1 MNINKSL
8 AVLGMFAAMTA
19 CTGLAEIENSEENI
33 VEKEVVIHAVHEYD
47 EADTKTVLKEDGS
60 VWWKP
65 NDAIGIFFGSRCNVF
80 YAYNYEDSPS
90 AYFVGNALVV
100 EGKNE
105 NSGSVSGDY
114 TYWGVF
120 PPFLE
125 NEETS
130 DSRFDYT
137 AGNEDYF
144 KPSCNGSSVDVYL
157 PARQRGVA
165 GTFDSN
171 YFISLA
177 RSNDYRE
184 LSFYNLCGGVRFTV
198 ESEGIHTVVFKGN
211 GDESLAGGV
220 RVVMNEAGVP
230 VVSRVKSGKNEV
242 VLTTKGQGY
251 FRPGKMYYMVMLP
264 SMLEEGFTMTFYKD
278 KSVGVY
284 ESTGP
289 VEVKRSVFGTLTNP
303 DSGLTYETYIPAEGI
318 KIVTET
324 DEMCIGDT
332 LRLEAVV
339 TPADCP
345 SPIEWV
351 SSDETVATVDAD
363 GLVTAVSEGSVRIY
377 AKVDDYSASKWIYV
391 YEEFASNRVP
401 SFELKSVDLT
411 GVESIV
417 SVPALDK
424 SGREKKVL
432 AAVDADGNQS
442 MLKFNIASD
451 DSKFVEFFNENI
463 LLPVMSVLWFTD
475 EYLYV
480 DFDYFRSDYEM
491 ISAADIPYNYI
502 DAIETISNGEFLI
515 RVSDG
520 QILSIGTDILNK
532 YDGDWYRQ
540 FVNYNYRKEYNGDAI
555 YKSCYSYQLYKYFVE
570 DNTLKGEVVFDF
582 SGSQFRPDLDRILLD
597 KNNNILS
604 YNGGGTGYIL
614 CNDNSMIPFAVP
626 VYEDVQIQSE
636 MFFEFNYEWYYWA
649 GNRGLNDYYV
659 ELFSVTLENGEV
671 VFTPVT
677 AAVNEEGWRNYL
689 HRDNDIYRRGNTFI
703 FGDDNEYLIMDM
715 DALEVSHMTVEQES
729 YYSYVSPDGYYYTME
744 DGVLRRHD
752 ILSSEPEEI
761 PTDRSNVPAMTPT
774 DPEYDSVNNC
784 FYECGTRL
792 SDSATI
798 TVVTDAA
805 TGKVTVHE
813 GVYYNDRIYINLKK

>member
-377 AKVDDYSASKWIYV
+377 AKVDDLSTYKRINV
-391 YEEFASNRVP
+391 YEEFPSSRVP
-401 SFELKSVDLT
+401 SLKFRSVDLT
-411 GVESIV
+411 DVKSIV
-417 SVPALDK
+417 TLNDYNL
-424 SGREKKVL
+424 SGEERKFPFVIKNDES
-432 AAVDADGNQS
+432 QS
-442 MLKFNIASD
+442 LMKFNISSD
-451 DSKFVEFFNENI
+451 DSKFVEFFNEHVSFDFENVWWLTDKFLFFTGMSWTSDVYETPRNYVTALDESPKEMILRLSDGMVFVCDGIMPFVPEDNWFSQYQSGRVRLNSDGNSIFLSYDGYINNLCEIVLEDNI
-463 LLPVMSVLWFTD
+463 AKITMPFDFYASDFWP
-475 EYLYV
+475 YLYYGV
-480 DFDYFRSDYEM
+480 
-491 ISAADIPYNYI
+491 
-502 DAIETISNGEFLI
+502 
-515 RVSDG
+515 
-520 QILSIGTDILNK
+520 
-532 YDGDWYRQ
+532 
-540 FVNYNYRKEYNGDAI
+540 
-555 YKSCYSYQLYKYFVE
+555 
-570 DNTLKGEVVFDF
+570 
-582 SGSQFRPDLDRILLD
+582 LLD
-597 KNNNILS
+597 KN
-604 YNGGGTGYIL
+604 
-614 CNDNSMIPFAVP
+614 DNLLTFRDYWVSDDEY
-626 VYEDVQIQSE
+626 VYELTVLCSDGSIVLHRLDSPYQDAQYYEYDYSWYVFKGAESGYLDIERVSVESGELVFTDVVEGEIPANSWISFTKSDGC
-636 MFFEFNYEWYYWA
+636 MFAYV
-649 GNRGLNDYYV
+649 DDSVIVV
-659 ELFSVTLENGEV
+659 ELDGDPSISVH
-671 VFTPVT
+671 PVD
-677 AAVNEEGWRNYL
+677 L
-689 HRDNDIYRRGNTFI
+689 
-703 FGDDNEYLIMDM
+703 
-715 DALEVSHMTVEQES
+715 DALLG
-729 YYSYVSPDGYYYTME
+729 YDWAWGRYFYSLDGA
-744 DGVLRRHD
+744 VLSKYD
-752 ILSSEPEEI
+752 IVTGTFTEI
-761 PTDRSNVPAMTPT
+761 VCDRSNVPQLVPPT
-774 DPEYDSVNNC
+774 YVYYDYYNENC
-784 FYECGTRL
+784 FYENGLSL
-792 SDSATI
+792 SDSATVTVLTDSATGDV
-798 TVVTDAA
+798 TVVK
-805 TGKVTVHE
+805 GKSYFE
-813 GVYYNDRIYINLKK
+813 GCIYVNLKK